1 VLRVF
6 RFAAGR
12 FAQPLRPRRWVHP
25 LVRGRASASRFHVA
39 PGSHGRAGSVRIR
52 VPQAFPHGEVLGVF
66 AWWSPFIRIIADVAL
81 ASDFPVKEHGPDGP
95 YSTQLRGALDDRLDL
110 RSGDPKPEQ
119 PEDGLRGSLSPSS
132 SDTHA
137 SLPAVGPDAAQAAA
151 ASVLPHPGPALTTVS
166 GRAAAASNMADT
178 RGRTT
183 KPGGGRGGASFASNR
198 CLRAPSPTLSAC
210 TWRSVRRLRMV
221 ASLCGR
227 SAFTATPRVL
237 RDSPVS
243 RYRSPVLVGVPR
255 VDVRTVMLRQVA
267 ASCVGALRT
276 WGPPVLRRL
285 SPPEGDNA
293 GRCSSEDD
301 HTRAV

>member
-1 VLRVF
+1 MRRISPRQLRVQA
-6 RFAAGR
+6 RA
-12 FAQPLRPRRWVHP
+12 P
-25 LVRGRASASRFHVA
+25 RGRSQV
-39 PGSHGRAGSVRIR
+39 GR
-52 VPQAFPHGEVLGVF
+52 P
-66 AWWSPFIRIIADVAL
+66 
-81 ASDFPVKEHGPDGP
+81 
-95 YSTQLRGALDDRLDL
+95 LRGAARPAHRTRTGAGRCRPRPATPTPACRPSDPTL
-110 RSGDPKPEQ
+110 PKP
-119 PEDGLRGSLSPSS
+119 PPR
-132 SDTHA
+132 A
-137 SLPAVGPDAAQAAA
+137 SCPTQGQHSQQSAGGPPLPQTWP
-151 ASVLPHPGPALTTVS
+151 
-166 GRAAAASNMADT
+166 T
-178 RGRTT
+178 RGDEPRNQ
-183 KPGGGRGGASFASNR
+183 GGGRGGASFASNR
-198 CLRAPSPTLSAC
+198 CLRAPCPTLSAC